1 MTIWQPPVAKGKC
14 VFPQSAGR
22 NLCGHSLNRN
32 DGHVHKHCPAT
43 LSCSELWK
51 VKHKLDTETVSFE
64 VKVLPY
70 ETCWLSAFNL
80 KVNPR
85 HFHFGLHFLL
95 LPLWYLLST
104 FRQTWKNN
112 RQPKQS
118 LGDFWLLCNFFHRA
132 TSRNHCQPFG
142 EYPFFASNQ
151 WLYPHPIWQTT
162 FK

>member
-1 MTIWQPPVAKGKC
+1 M
-14 VFPQSAGR
+14 
-22 NLCGHSLNRN
+22 
-32 DGHVHKHCPAT
+32 
-43 LSCSELWK
+43 
-51 VKHKLDTETVSFE
+51 KHKLDTETVSFK
-64 VKVLPY
+64 VKVVPY

-85 HFHFGLHFLL
+85 HFHFGLHFFLL
-95 LPLWYLLST
+95 LLWYLLST

-142 EYPFFASNQ
+142 EYPFLLATSGCIHIQYGKQLLSNVHMTSHEKSQ
-151 WLYPHPIWQTT
+151 RLLCYNVVFSWLINLLFIH
-162 FK
+162 